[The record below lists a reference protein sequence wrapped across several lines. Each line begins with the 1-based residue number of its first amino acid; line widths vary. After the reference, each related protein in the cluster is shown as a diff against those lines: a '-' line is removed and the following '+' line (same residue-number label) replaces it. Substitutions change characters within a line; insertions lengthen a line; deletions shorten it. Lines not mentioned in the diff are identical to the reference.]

1 MPKKKQKRMSEDEQK
16 KLQLQFLDAMV
27 MQTKGELAY
36 MDSMRHFATKAEER
50 EWVQTIGQEH
60 DKAKKRLE
68 KLDET
73 IRQLKSEIG
82 ENP

>member
-1 MPKKKQKRMSEDEQK
+1 MTKKKKKPMSLDEQK

-27 MQTKGELAY
+27 MQTKGELVY
-36 MDSMRHFATKAEER
+36 MASMRHFATKAEER

-68 KLDET
+68 KLEET
-73 IRQLKSEIG
+73 IQQLKSEVG
-82 ENP
+82 DEP